1 MSSINL
7 EIKSKLDELEQALLS
22 AHPTL
27 PTLLRDIHT
36 TLKKQPEQ
44 VTLMTEDE
52 IAIVVRG
59 LEKQTQSHLV
69 AATLKPTKV
78 KKESLKNVSATDL
91 GF

>member
-1 MSSINL
+1 MSAINL

-44 VTLMTEDE
+44 VTLMT
-52 IAIVVRG
+52 
-59 LEKQTQSHLV
+59 
-69 AATLKPTKV
+69 
-78 KKESLKNVSATDL
+78 
-91 GF
+91 

>member
-1 MSSINL
+1 MSQLNL
-7 EIKSKLDELEQALLS
+7 EIKTKLESLQQALLT

-27 PTLLRDIHT
+27 PTILRDIHS
-36 TLKKQPEQ
+36 TLKAQPDQ
-44 VTLMTEDE
+44 VTLMSEEE
-52 IAIVVRG
+52 INIVIQG

-69 AATLKPTKV
+69 ASTMKPTKA